1 MLKIN
6 KKYIMS
12 KNELKEYN
20 LLPEIPDNK
29 LTKKQKELVWEL
41 YYKYISKN
49 IDNYNNSCE
58 LCELPTFKKNW
69 AGGKRTTIQHRKMLV
84 LNSLV
89 ELNRYRKAIKNSEIS
104 DFLYHSI
111 DSMKHYR
118 TIVKFA
124 YKNENSWKLNK

>member
-20 LLPEIPDNK
+20 LLPEIPKNK

-41 YYKYISKN
+41 YYKYIANN

-58 LCELPTFKKNW
+58 LCELPEFKKNW
-69 AGGKRTTIQHRKMLV
+69 YSGKRTIIEHRKMLV
-84 LNSLV
+84 LNQLV
-89 ELNRYRKAIKNSEIS
+89 YLNKDRKTIKNSDVSE
-104 DFLYHSI
+104 FLYNSI

-118 TIVKFA
+118 TIIKFA
-124 YKNENSWKLNK
+124 YKKHNSWELNK

>member
-20 LLPEIPDNK
+20 LLPEIPKNK

-58 LCELPTFKKNW
+58 LCELPEFKKNW
-69 AGGKRTTIQHRKMLV
+69 YCGKRTIIEHRKT
-84 LNSLV
+84 
-89 ELNRYRKAIKNSEIS
+89 IKNSDVSE
-104 DFLYHSI
+104 FLYNSI

-118 TIVKFA
+118 TIIKFA
-124 YKNENSWKLNK
+124 YKKHNSWELNK